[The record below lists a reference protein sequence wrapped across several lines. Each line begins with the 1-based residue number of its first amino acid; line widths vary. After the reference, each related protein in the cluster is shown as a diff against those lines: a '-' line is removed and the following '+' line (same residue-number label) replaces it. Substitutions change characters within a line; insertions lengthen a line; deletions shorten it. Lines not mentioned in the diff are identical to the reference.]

1 MSDGGDPPGRGLI
14 GLYAAA
20 FVLLV
25 GSVYAQARG
34 NLESSLRL
42 VWVSIGLSALAAV
55 AAVASVV
62 LRPRARGRPPAEQ
75 RPSGVET
82 EDR

>member
-1 MSDGGDPPGRGLI
+1 MSEPEDPPRRGLI

-62 LRPRARGRPPAEQ
+62 LRPPARKRRVAE
-75 RPSGVET
+75 PTLGVQPEGS
-82 EDR
+82 

>member
-1 MSDGGDPPGRGLI
+1 VSDAGDPPPRGLI

-20 FVLLV
+20 FVMLV
-25 GSVYAQARG
+25 GSGYAQAKG

-42 VWVSIGLSALAAV
+42 VWVSIGLSALAALT
-55 AAVASVV
+55 AVASVL
-62 LRPRARGRPPAEQ
+62 LRPRAGGRRPAGRPS
-75 RPSGVET
+75 SGVQA